1 MASVLVISCS
11 MSCANGRAAMRVSFE
26 NARYELM
33 LTDGLRF
40 HVLLS
45 WFPTRRFLRAAK
57 RIIAY
62 GVHWLPT
69 ISVFMPTCLLTYGVL
84 CRMGLIRW
92 DEIAV
97 ELVSIVMGSIVL
109 LLVKET
115 LDSEHRR
122 RLILKFQYSKL
133 REWDYRSHEL
143 FVQLC
148 CAMGIDWMS
157 VYPARCPVA
166 SVWAGSHYGCTAG
179 HLDKS
184 VLLEQIRMLLNVMC
198 ETAEERGFI
207 DWNSKEATSIYQWTL
222 DALSRADCDDFDA
235 ARSMK
240 SLSQGLCDV
249 SLMIGRP
256 WSYRIDDAHIE
267 LVRRFLKVHAVKV
280 GY

>member
-1 MASVLVISCS
+1 
-11 MSCANGRAAMRVSFE
+11 MSCANGRAVSSVSFE
-26 NARYELM
+26 NTGYELIFI
-33 LTDGLRF
+33 DGLRF
-40 HVLLS
+40 HILHF
-45 WFPTRRFLRAAK
+45 WFPMRRFLRAVK

-62 GVHWLPT
+62 GVRWLPT
-69 ISVFMPTCLLTYGVL
+69 ILVFMPTCLLTYGALSRV
-84 CRMGLIRW
+84 GLMRR
-92 DEIAV
+92 DEITV
-97 ELVSIVMGSIVL
+97 ELVSIVIGSIVL

-157 VYPARCPVA
+157 VYPDRYPAA
-166 SVWAGSHYGCTAG
+166 SVWMSSHYGCTAG

-207 DWNSKEATSIYQWTL
+207 DWNSKEATSIYQRTL
-222 DALSRADCDDFDA
+222 DSLSRANCDDFDVA
-235 ARSMK
+235 ESMK
-240 SLSQGLCDV
+240 ALSQGLRDV
-249 SLMIGRP
+249 LLMIGRP
-256 WSYRIDDAHIE
+256 WSYRIDEARNE
-267 LVRRFLKVHAVKV
+267 LVQRFLKVHAVKV